1 MLRVGSLSAR
11 YRLEMARDVIKGGV
25 LKMELGGFILFGIL
39 AVGLFLGVLPLIAAF
54 FRRSSWRWRGL
65 GVWFGGL
72 VMLVILWRQLY
83 QAYVLDEGL
92 FIAAANGD
100 IAEVKILLSAG
111 ASPNAAWEDGTSA
124 LSVARRRGHKEVA
137 SILERA
143 GATKYTP
150 ILQSRPD

>member
-1 MLRVGSLSAR
+1 
-11 YRLEMARDVIKGGV
+11 
-25 LKMELGGFILFGIL
+25 MELGGFILFGIL

-92 FIAAANGD
+92 FIAAAKGD

-124 LSVARRRGHKEVA
+124 LSVAQRRGHKEVA
-137 SILERA
+137 IVLERA
-143 GATKYTP
+143 GATK
-150 ILQSRPD
+150 

>member
-1 MLRVGSLSAR
+1 M
-11 YRLEMARDVIKGGV
+11 
-25 LKMELGGFILFGIL
+25 
-39 AVGLFLGVLPLIAAF
+39 
-54 FRRSSWRWRGL
+54 
-65 GVWFGGL
+65 
-72 VMLVILWRQLY
+72 
-83 QAYVLDEGL
+83 LDEGL

-137 SILERA
+137 IILERA